1 MKYIFIAIIF
11 SLSSSFAYSQELSLE
26 KYLTDYTYESRKEMK
41 IGSEQLVALLKKGE
55 AILID
60 VRFLEEYKSWNMP
73 VAKHIPL
80 PELPQRLTE
89 IDKTKIIVTACPHKD
104 RAIIGML
111 YLKTRGFSVKYLDDG
126 LTGLAEYLRG
136 DKAKFFINK

>member
-1 MKYIFIAIIF
+1 MKYIITAVVFFLTI
-11 SLSSSFAYSQELSLE
+11 SPVLSQDVSLE
-26 KYLTDYTYESRKEMK
+26 KYLSEYTYESRKEMK

-55 AILID
+55 VILID

-80 PELPQRLTE
+80 SDLPQRFME
-89 IDKTKIIVTACPHKD
+89 IDKTKVIVTACPHKD
-104 RAIIGML
+104 RAIIAML
-111 YLKTRGFSVKYLDDG
+111 FLKTRGFKVKYLDDG

-136 DKAKFFINK
+136 DNAKFFINR